1 MGAATATLVGMGASA
16 LTKGIS
22 AGVQARR
29 AGERARN
36 AQRALENFENNRQAV
51 INPYAGVEDVSELA
65 QDLSNRITNPMA
77 DLAVATQAAEFA
89 AEEADIALANTLDTL
104 RATGAS
110 AGGATA
116 LAQAALRSKKGIAA
130 SIEQQE
136 AQNERLRAQGEMNA
150 MNQRIQEE
158 RRVQGIQIG
167 EAQRVQ
173 QAEAQGLAFQFQA
186 QEQREQNKIDR
197 LYGEMRTNQMQQLQS
212 QQDLTGAISGAF
224 GGTAAFAASDM
235 GAEFFG

>member
-29 AGERARN
+29 AAERAERAR
-36 AQRALENFENNRQAV
+36 RALENFENNRQAV

-65 QDLSNRITNPMA
+65 QDLSNKITNPMA

-104 RATGAS
+104 RATGAG

-116 LAQAALRSKKGIAA
+116 LAQAALRSKNGIAA

-224 GGTAAFAASDM
+224 GGAAAFAASPM